1 MRQRGLRGV
10 LGLFLGLLLA
20 AGAEAGEAT
29 DQLRPSVDQA
39 LKILDDPTLKKP
51 EHANE
56 RRAQLRKT
64 AEAIFDYRETAKRS
78 LARHWQGRTPQ
89 EQDEFVALFADLL
102 ERSYMGKIEQYGGE
116 KISYVS
122 ESVEGDLATVKTR
135 ILTKTKQEAPVDY
148 RLLKSGNQWLVYD
161 VIIEGVSLVGN
172 YRNQFNRIIQTSSY
186 GELVK
191 RMKTKQEELLFEGGG
206 KGKTKSKSSRRGP
219 RGCHAFLP

>member
-29 DQLRPSVDQA
+29 DQLRTSVDQA
-39 LKILDDPTLKKP
+39 VKILDDPTLKKP

-78 LARHWQGRTPQ
+78 VARHWQGRTPQ

-191 RMKTKQEELLFEGGG
+191 RMKTKQEELLFEQGG
-206 KGKTKSKSSRRGP
+206 KGRPKSKS
-219 RGCHAFLP
+219 

>member
-29 DQLRPSVDQA
+29 DQLRTSVDQA
-39 LKILDDPTLKKP
+39 VKILDDPTLKKP

-191 RMKTKQEELLFEGGG
+191 RMKTKQEELLFEQGG
-206 KGKTKSKSSRRGP
+206 KGRPKSKS
-219 RGCHAFLP
+219 